1 MARIYNKTN
10 YGSSF
15 QGSARG
21 GSFNPVKAVDESKKI
36 KEETKRKLDDI
47 QTLKTGLQRQA
58 GVDSAYA
65 QAGQAAVKARMT
77 AIQGLISL
85 SGQAVKTFGAMQ
97 QQKAEQAILDQIDA
111 DLLGDINLP
120 EVETTEAIEKA
131 KEVQEDTNKK
141 IQASEVAINEIG
153 GGDEVLKDSIR
164 QEQTDLIEDIN
175 VKKQSVYQASIGLA
189 GWMNDFMGSDQEFV
203 TEDGRTITP
212 ATIESQAD
220 KEFLITQGI
229 RSWAKEVGYQDMDKT
244 ERHKLVV
251 PQIKAVRSQL
261 SQQLG
266 AQLTKARQ
274 DQAITSATDTANK
287 GIDAGN
293 DTQTIY
299 NDLSTQYLA
308 SGKYRGNK
316 GGSADDAFKHLLQRA
331 IDTGDEDLLD
341 KLGKVERVPGNK
353 GTVFSKTKEAELAD
367 AYIKLAAKENQNYA
381 AVKANSK
388 IDIEN
393 IEKTRLDALG
403 TEDADDAKINAA
415 AIASLEEIPTLE
427 AKQQV
432 QKLKNLGLNYNP
444 NTIGQLK
451 AARADG
457 ETFSNEELTT
467 LVKNQDITKQEA
479 QTLGWKDTG
488 VSADSE
494 AQRKLKSM
502 GGAEQVAGIAK
513 GYASEVFN
521 VTRNGGDT
529 ASIALAAQNN
539 GHGLIRD
546 LTDRMTVDV
555 EKWLVANPD
564 ASDAEIRTQI
574 QEIGASYKSEMDSVK
589 FNYDTNRLEGYTYG
603 GKEDVSF
610 QKNSSGENILNVT
623 TIDINE
629 LSSRVSEGNLE
640 VDRDIILTKS
650 EMVEL
655 QTMITEGR
663 GGLTRAT
670 ATKLQIL
677 QSTFGTNAETIFKSQ
692 LNAWGATPVE
702 VAKATGEPIVVTP
715 EVAAAYSNED
725 LSAVAHEALGYN
737 MTPRQINRPGNEIQ
751 KEKII
756 QYILTNQ

>member
-1 MARIYNKTN
+1 MARIYNKTD
-10 YGSSF
+10 YGSNF
-15 QGSARG
+15 TGSARG

-97 QQKAEQAILDQIDA
+97 QQKAEQAMLDQIDA

-120 EVETTEAIEKA
+120 EVETTEAIETA
-131 KEVQEDTNKK
+131 REVQQDTNVK

-153 GGDEVLKDSIR
+153 GSDEVLKDSIR
-164 QEQTDLIEDIN
+164 QEQTKLIEDIN

-189 GWMNDFMGSDQEFV
+189 GWMNDFMGSDKEFV
-203 TEDGRTITP
+203 TADGRTITP

-229 RSWAKEVGYQDMDKT
+229 RSWAKEVGYADMDKT

-251 PQIKAVRSQL
+251 PQIKAVRSQI
-261 SQQLG
+261 SQQVG

-274 DQAITSATDTANK
+274 DQAITSATDTANQA
-287 GIDAGN
+287 IDAGN

-316 GGSADDAFKHLLQRA
+316 GGSADDAFTHLVTRA
-331 IDTGDEDLLD
+331 IETGDEELLD
-341 KLGKVERVPGNK
+341 NLGKVERVPGNK

-367 AYIKLAAKENQNYA
+367 AHIKLAAKENQNYA
-381 AVKANSK
+381 AIKANSK

-403 TEDADDAKINAA
+403 AEDADDAKINAA
-415 AIASLEEIPTLE
+415 AIAALEEIPTLE

-432 QKLKNLGLNYNP
+432 AKLQNLGLNYNP

-451 AARADG
+451 AQRADG
-457 ETFSNEELTT
+457 ATFSNEELTT

-479 QTLGWKDTG
+479 QSLGWRDNG
-488 VSADSE
+488 VSADS
-494 AQRKLKSM
+494 AIQIKLKEM
-502 GGAEQVAGIAK
+502 GGDKQVK
-513 GYASEVFN
+513 GVAQGLVNTIFKVNS
-521 VTRNGGDT
+521 GGGPT
-529 ASIALAAQNN
+529 EIALARQT
-539 GHGLIRD
+539 HGVGITQD
-546 LTDRMTVDV
+546 LTDRISTDIQ
-555 EKWLVANPD
+555 KWLGDNPD
-564 ASDAEIRTQI
+564 ATDAEIRTKI
-574 QEIGASYKSEMDSVK
+574 QDIGKIYREEISGVEFDYNSNSFK
-589 FNYDTNRLEGYTYG
+589 GYTYG
-603 GKEDVSF
+603 GPSNVTPQF
-610 QKNSSGENILNVT
+610 NSAGESILNVT
-623 TIDINE
+623 TLDAVE
-629 LSSRVSEGNLE
+629 LDTRLSEGNIQ

-655 QTMITEGR
+655 KTSITDGR
-663 GGLTRAT
+663 GGLSKPT
-670 ATKLQIL
+670 ARKLAML
-677 QSTFGTNAETIFKSQ
+677 QDRLGTDAKTIFKSQ
-692 LNAWGATPVE
+692 LEAWDATPVE
-702 VAKATGEPIVVTP
+702 VAEATGDPIVVTP
-715 EVAAAYSNED
+715 EMAANYSSED
-725 LSAVAHEALGYN
+725 LSAVAHKALGYK